1 MLPPV
6 PCVAPLSCSVSSTH
20 PGRSPSVWTRT
31 AAWALLSG
39 ACAGRGSQQTTTSN
53 IWKSGHRL
61 LSFLSVDSCLLSRLH
76 LLVSVCTRAI
86 SRSWFHRWSWRAT
99 HLCGLQPSASTK
111 CASRSAR
118 TQSWRCAPKDWVH
131 RQKHCGSVCLFSCWT
146 VSLRG
151 NNKPQRFSC
160 TKLKW
165 FSSNSPFPCGAVA
178 PAP

>member
-39 ACAGRGSQQTTTSN
+39 ACAGRSSQQTTTSN
-53 IWKSGHRL
+53 IWKSGHRS
-61 LSFLSVDSCLLSRLH
+61 LSFLSVDSCSLSRMYLLFQCVLGPSVDPGSTAGVGEQCITVACSRQPVQSARH
-76 LLVSVCTRAI
+76 VLLVLSHGDVHQRTG
-86 SRSWFHRWSWRAT
+86 FT
-99 HLCGLQPSASTK
+99 D
-111 CASRSAR
+111 RSA
-118 TQSWRCAPKDWVH
+118 TGQF
-131 RQKHCGSVCLFSCWT
+131 LFSCWT

-151 NNKPQRFSC
+151 NDKPQRFSC
-160 TKLKW
+160 TKLKR

-178 PAP
+178 LAP